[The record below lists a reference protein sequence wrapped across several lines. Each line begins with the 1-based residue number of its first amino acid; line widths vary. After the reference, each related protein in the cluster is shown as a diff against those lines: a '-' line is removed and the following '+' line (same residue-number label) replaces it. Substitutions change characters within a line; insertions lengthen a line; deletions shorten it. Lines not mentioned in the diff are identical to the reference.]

1 MTDEAAARRIEELE
15 RELQRQMVEIDTLL
29 RVIPIGISIARDPR
43 CRVVTNNRFQA
54 ELMGHAPNEN
64 ASIDREAPD
73 RQTSYLVFRGSE
85 AMDADDLPL
94 HRALREKREVLDVE
108 FDAVVHGERRVSMIG
123 HGAPIFDESG
133 ELRGAVAAFVD
144 VTARKRAEDALR
156 ESERRFRLLT
166 EAIPHVVWTAAPNG
180 DVTYVNA
187 RWREYTG
194 RATFDALGWG
204 WEQVLSPDDRP
215 ICHAR
220 WLKALASGEAFEVET
235 RVRRHDGQWR
245 WHLLRALPLAADGQP
260 VTQWFGTMTDIDAQ
274 KRVEHEREN
283 LLVLEKVARTE
294 AELSQRRAKLLDD
307 AMRSLSSSMDYD
319 AALATI
325 PRLALGELGD
335 VAVLEVLEQ
344 DDCVRR
350 VVHGSQ
356 LVPDRKLK
364 RLEEALAA
372 AAPRTLCAMTGGSS
386 EFEPNVDQSWI
397 VRTSLGPEH
406 RAAVADLK
414 PESILSVALEVRGRV
429 LGALTLT
436 FCFGRRHTRAEL
448 SLAEQLAARAALAV
462 DNTRLY
468 REAQDANAAKDRFLA
483 AVSHELRTPLNA
495 ILGWTR
501 VLRRGAVRAEVATK
515 ALDIIER
522 NANMQSRLVED
533 VLDISRAATGN
544 FSLARRRMNV
554 AEVVR
559 ETIEMLAPAA
569 EERRVGLD
577 LAADGEG
584 CDMEGDPQRMQQVAW
599 NLVVNAIKFSPEGG
613 RVAVRVAREDGAI
626 RLEVADQGEGIA
638 AEFVPYL
645 FRPFHQATRAHGRGG
660 LGLGLAIV
668 RHIVDGHGGTVAAH
682 SDGPGLGARF
692 TVVLPVEA
700 RG

>member
-1 MTDEAAARRIEELE
+1 MTDEAARRIEQLE

-29 RVIPIGISIARDPR
+29 RVIPIGISIARDPK
-43 CRVVTNNRFQA
+43 CRFVTNNRFQA
-54 ELMGHAPNEN
+54 ELMGHAPEEN
-64 ASIDREAPD
+64 ASIDPAAPD
-73 RQTSYLVFRGSE
+73 RQESYRVFRGSE
-85 AMDADDLPL
+85 VMQADDLPL

-144 VTARKRAEDALR
+144 VTARKRAEDGLR
-156 ESERRFRLLT
+156 ESERRFRVLT

-194 RATFDALGWG
+194 RPTFDALGWG
-204 WEQVLSPDDRP
+204 WEQVLNPDDRP

-220 WLKALASGEAFEVET
+220 WLQALASGHAFEVEA
-235 RVRRHDGQWR
+235 RVKRHDGQWR

-260 VTQWFGTMTDIDAQ
+260 VMQWFGTMTDIDAQ
-274 KRVEHEREN
+274 KRVEHEREH
-283 LLVLEKVARTE
+283 LLVLEKVARAE

-307 AMRSLSSSMDYD
+307 AMHSLSSSMDYD
-319 AALATI
+319 AALETI
-325 PRLALGELGD
+325 PQLALGELAD

-344 DDCVRR
+344 DDHVRR
-350 VVHGSQ
+350 VVRGTG
-356 LVPDRKLK
+356 LVADGKLTA
-364 RLEEALAA
+364 LEEALAG

-386 EFEPNVDQSWI
+386 EFEPRVDQAWV

-406 RAAVADLK
+406 RAAVAELK
-414 PESILSVALEVRGRV
+414 VESIISVVLEVRGRV
-429 LGALTLT
+429 LGALTLA

-501 VLRRGAVRAEVATK
+501 VLRRGAVRAEVTTK

-533 VLDISRAATGN
+533 VLDLSRAATGN

-554 AEVVR
+554 ADVVR
-559 ETIEMLAPAA
+559 ETLEMLAPAA
-569 EERRVGLD
+569 EERRVVLD
-577 LAADGEG
+577 LSADGDG
-584 CDMEGDPQRMQQVAW
+584 CDIDGDPQRIQQVAW
-599 NLVVNAIKFSPEGG
+599 NLVVNAIKFSQEGG
-613 RVAVRVAREDGAI
+613 RVAIRVALEDGAI
-626 RLEVADQGEGIA
+626 HLEVADEGEGIA
-638 AEFVPYL
+638 PEFVPHL
-645 FRPFHQATRAHGRGG
+645 FRPFQQATRAHGRGG

-668 RHIVDGHGGTVAAH
+668 RHIVDGHGGTVSAH
-682 SDGPGLGARF
+682 SDGPGCGSRF
-692 TVVLPVEA
+692 TVVLPVET

>member
-1 MTDEAAARRIEELE
+1 MTDEAARRIDELE
-15 RELQRQMVEIDTLL
+15 RELQRQMVEFDTLL
-29 RVIPIGISIARDPR
+29 RVIPIGISIARDPK
-43 CRVVTNNRFQA
+43 CRFVTNNRFQA
-54 ELMGHAPNEN
+54 ELMGHAPEEN
-64 ASIDREAPD
+64 ASIDPAAPD
-73 RQTSYLVFRGSE
+73 PQTSYRVFRGSE
-85 AMDADDLPL
+85 AMEADDLPL

-108 FDAVVHGERRVSMIG
+108 FDAVVHGERRVSMVG

-156 ESERRFRLLT
+156 ESEQRFRLLT
-166 EAIPHVVWTAAPNG
+166 EAIPHIVWNAAPNG

-194 RATFDALGWG
+194 RATVDALGWG
-204 WEQVLSPDDRP
+204 WEQVLSPDERP
-215 ICHAR
+215 LCHAR
-220 WLKALASGEAFEVET
+220 WLKALASGQAFEVEA

-274 KRVEHEREN
+274 KRVEQEREH
-283 LLVLEKVARTE
+283 LLVLEKVARAE
-294 AELSQRRAKLLDD
+294 AEHSQRRAKLLDD
-307 AMRSLSSSMDYD
+307 AMHSLSSSMDYD
-319 AALATI
+319 EALANI
-325 PRLALGELGD
+325 PQLALGELAD

-350 VVHGSQ
+350 VVRGTS
-356 LVPDRKLK
+356 LVPADKLS
-364 RLEEALAA
+364 RLAEALAT

-386 EFEPNVDQSWI
+386 EFEPNVDQAWI
-397 VRTSLGPEH
+397 VRTSLGSDH
-406 RAAVADLK
+406 RAAIADLR

-429 LGALTLT
+429 LGSLTLA
-436 FCFGRRHTRAEL
+436 FCSGRRHTRAEL

-501 VLRRGAVRAEVATK
+501 VLRRGAVRAEVTTK

-522 NANMQSRLVED
+522 NADMQSRLVED

-554 AEVVR
+554 ADVVR
-559 ETIEMLAPAA
+559 ETLEMLAPAA
-569 EERRVGLD
+569 EERRVALD
-577 LAADGEG
+577 LSADAEG
-584 CDMEGDPQRMQQVAW
+584 CDISGDPQRLQQVAW

-613 RVAVRVAREDGAI
+613 RVAVRVARKDVAI
-626 RLEVADQGEGIA
+626 HLEVADQGEGIA
-638 AEFVPYL
+638 ADFMPYL
-645 FRPFHQATRAHGRGG
+645 FRPFRQASRAPGRGG

-668 RHIVDGHGGTVAAH
+668 RHIVDGHGGTVSAR
-682 SDGPGLGARF
+682 SDGPGRGSLF
-692 TVVLPVEA
+692 TVVLPVQT

>member
-1 MTDEAAARRIEELE
+1 MTEEAARRIEELE
-15 RELQRQMVEIDTLL
+15 RELQRQRVEIETLL
-29 RVIPIGISIARDPR
+29 RVIPIGISIARDPK
-43 CRVVTNNRFQA
+43 CRFVTNNRFQA
-54 ELMGHAPNEN
+54 ELMGHAPDEN
-64 ASIDREAPD
+64 ASIDIAAPD
-73 RQTSYLVFRGSE
+73 RQTSYRVFRGNE
-85 AMDADDLPL
+85 AMEADDLPL

-108 FDAVVHGERRVSMIG
+108 FDAVVHGERRVSMVG

-166 EAIPHVVWTAAPNG
+166 EAIPHIVWTAAPNG

-187 RWREYTG
+187 RWRDYTG

-204 WEQVLSPDDRP
+204 WEQVLCPDDRP

-220 WLKALASGEAFEVET
+220 WLKALASGEAFEVEG

-245 WHLLRALPLAADGQP
+245 WHLLRALPHAADGQP
-260 VTQWFGTMTDIDAQ
+260 VTQWFGTMTDIDSQ

-283 LLVLEKVARTE
+283 LLVLENVARTE
-294 AELSQRRAKLLDD
+294 AEQSQGRAKLLDD

-319 AALATI
+319 AAVATI
-325 PRLALGELGD
+325 PQLALGELGD
-335 VAVLEVLEQ
+335 VAVLEVLEE

-350 VVHGSQ
+350 VVQGSP
-356 LVPDRKLK
+356 LVSDRKLK
-364 RLEEALAA
+364 GLEEALAA

-386 EFEPNVDQSWI
+386 EFEPNVDQAWI
-397 VRTSLGPEH
+397 ARTSLGAEH
-406 RAAVADLK
+406 RAAIVDLT
-414 PESILSVALEVRGRV
+414 PESILSVVLEVRGRV
-429 LGALTLT
+429 LGALTLV
-436 FCFGRRHTRAEL
+436 FCYGRRHTRAEL
-448 SLAEQLAARAALAV
+448 SLVEQLAARAALAV

-501 VLRRGAVRAEVATK
+501 LLRRGAAEVATK

-533 VLDISRAATGN
+533 VLEISRAATGN

-554 AEVVR
+554 ADVVR
-559 ETIEMLAPAA
+559 ETLEMLAPTA
-569 EERRVGLD
+569 EERRIGLD
-577 LAADGEG
+577 LAADAES
-584 CDMEGDPQRMQQVAW
+584 CDMDGDPQRMQQVAW

-613 RVAVRVAREDGAI
+613 RVAVRVTREHQAI
-626 RLEVADQGEGIA
+626 RLEVVDQGEGIA
-638 AEFVPYL
+638 AEFVPHL
-645 FRPFHQATRAHGRGG
+645 FRPFQQATRAHGRGG

-668 RHIVDGHGGTVAAH
+668 RYIVDGHGGTVSAH
-682 SDGPGLGARF
+682 SDGPGRGSRF